1 MKMDNFTTN
10 LIEKLKTV
18 SFNCGNT
25 KSANVLYMLGVEN
38 KEVIICKLLASLIE
52 PNGLHCLGI
61 EPLKIFLKCINVNKK
76 YNDNMLSNAMVE
88 TEELISDNRRV
99 DIVIHIDNDVI
110 PIEVKLYAKDQD
122 AQLCDYF
129 NYYKAVDKDADKD
142 IDKIYY
148 LTIDGKEPSKSSV
161 GNLKK
166 ENYSCISFFK
176 EIYSFL
182 SDLENLSMGAENDL
196 IKIIKD
202 FKEVISNMKSDEE
215 NMKEIVEKL
224 TKCFEDNNNQ
234 VENEF
239 LQIVKYSDKIWD
251 EVRFLTL
258 KNSIEKQSNNKYSL
272 KNEIKN
278 KDKLDFDK
286 HCKYAITT
294 YDENDE
300 KEVAYLA
307 IEQNL
312 YIVINGKEE
321 RKNFEVENSNSDS
334 KIYETNS
341 KYVWK
346 YIKVGENDGKKKWN
360 LKNVDPD
367 ISSHIKDVKWE
378 EYIKL

>member
-1 MKMDNFTTN
+1 MVMKMDNFTTT

-18 SFNCGNT
+18 SFNSGNT
-25 KSANVLYMLGVEN
+25 KSANILYMLGVEN
-38 KEVIICKLLASLIE
+38 NEVIICRLLASLIE

-61 EPLKIFLKCINVNKK
+61 EPLKIFFKCINVNKK
-76 YNDNMLSNAMVE
+76 YSDNMLSNAMVE

-129 NYYKAVDKDADKD
+129 NYYKAIDKDTDKD

-182 SDLENLSMGAENDL
+182 SDLEELSTGAENDL

-202 FKEVISNMKSDEE
+202 FKEVISNLRSDEE
-215 NMKEIVEKL
+215 NMKEIVEKI

-234 VENEF
+234 VDNGF

-251 EVRFLTL
+251 EIRFLTL
-258 KNSIEKQSNNKYSL
+258 KNSIEEKTNNKYSL
-272 KNEIKN
+272 KREIKN
-278 KDKLDFDK
+278 KGELDFDTY
-286 HCKYAITT
+286 CKYAIT
-294 YDENDE
+294 YDER
-300 KEVAYLA
+300 EVAYLA
-307 IEQNL
+307 IDLNL
-312 YIVINGKEE
+312 YIVIKDKEK
-321 RKNFEVENSNSDS
+321 RKNFEVKNSNGDS
-334 KIYETNS
+334 KKYETN
-341 KYVWK
+341 KEYVWK
-346 YIKVGENDGKKKWN
+346 YIKINDKKWD
-360 LKNVDPD
+360 LRNVDPN
-367 ISSHIKDVKWE
+367 ISSNIDKVDWKD
-378 EYIKL
+378 YIII

>member
-18 SFNCGNT
+18 SFNSGNT
-25 KSANVLYMLGVEN
+25 KSANILYMLGVEN
-38 KEVIICKLLASLIE
+38 KEVIICRLLASLIE

-76 YNDNMLSNAMVE
+76 YSDSMLSNAMVE

-129 NYYKAVDKDADKD
+129 NYYKSIDEDTDKD

-148 LTIDGKEPSKSSV
+148 LTIDGKKPSKSSV

-202 FKEVISNMKSDEE
+202 FKEVISNLKSDEE
-215 NMKEIVEKL
+215 NMEKIIKKI

-251 EVRFLTL
+251 EIRFLTL
-258 KNSIEKQSNNKYSL
+258 KNSIEKQSNNKYLL
-272 KNEIKN
+272 KREIEN
-278 KDKLDFDK
+278 KGKLDFDT
-286 HCKYAITT
+286 HCKYAIT
-294 YDENDE
+294 YDGR
-300 KEVAYLA
+300 EVAYLA

-312 YIVINGKEE
+312 YIVIKDKEE

-334 KIYETNS
+334 KKYETNS

-346 YIKVGENDGKKKWN
+346 YIKIGENDGKKKWN

-378 EYIKL
+378 DYIKL

>member
-1 MKMDNFTTN
+1 MKMDSFTTN

-18 SFNCGNT
+18 SFNSGNT
-25 KSANVLYMLGVEN
+25 KSANILYMLGVEN
-38 KEVIICKLLASLIE
+38 KEVIICRLLASLIE

-61 EPLKIFLKCINVNKK
+61 EPLKIFLNCINVNKE
-76 YNDNMLSNAMVE
+76 YSDNTLSNAMVE

-99 DIVIHIDNDVI
+99 DIVIHIDSDVI
-110 PIEVKLYAKDQD
+110 PIEVKLYAKDQG

-129 NYYKAVDKDADKD
+129 NYYKAIDKDTDKD

-182 SDLENLSMGAENDL
+182 SDLEELSTGAENDL

-202 FKEVISNMKSDEE
+202 FKEVISNLKSDEE
-215 NMKEIVEKL
+215 NMKEIVGKI

-251 EVRFLTL
+251 EIRFLTL
-258 KNSIEKQSNNKYSL
+258 KNSIEEKTNNKYSL
-272 KNEIKN
+272 KREIKN
-278 KDKLDFDK
+278 KGELDFDT
-286 HCKYAITT
+286 HCKYAIT
-294 YDENDE
+294 YDER
-300 KEVAYLA
+300 EVAYLA
-307 IEQNL
+307 IDLNL
-312 YIVINGKEE
+312 YIVIKDKEK
-321 RKNFEVENSNSDS
+321 RKNFEVKNSNGDS
-334 KIYETNS
+334 KKYETN
-341 KYVWK
+341 KEYVWK
-346 YIKVGENDGKKKWN
+346 YIKINDKKWD
-360 LKNVDPD
+360 LRNVDPN
-367 ISSHIKDVKWE
+367 ISSNIDKVDWKD
-378 EYIKL
+378 YIII

>member
-1 MKMDNFTTN
+1 MVMKMDNFTTT

-18 SFNCGNT
+18 SFNSGNT
-25 KSANVLYMLGVEN
+25 KSANILYMLGVEN
-38 KEVIICKLLASLIE
+38 NEVIICRLLASLIE

-61 EPLKIFLKCINVNKK
+61 EPLKIFFKCINVNKK
-76 YNDNMLSNAMVE
+76 YSDNMLSNAMVE

-129 NYYKAVDKDADKD
+129 NYYKAIDKDTDKD

-182 SDLENLSMGAENDL
+182 SDLEELSTGAENDL

-202 FKEVISNMKSDEE
+202 FKEVISNLRSDEE
-215 NMKEIVEKL
+215 NMKEIVEKI

-234 VENEF
+234 VDIEF

-251 EVRFLTL
+251 EIRFLTL
-258 KNSIEKQSNNKYSL
+258 KNSIEEKTNNKYSL
-272 KNEIKN
+272 KREIKN
-278 KDKLDFDK
+278 KGELDFDT
-286 HCKYAITT
+286 HCKYAIT
-294 YDENDE
+294 YDER
-300 KEVAYLA
+300 EVAYLA
-307 IEQNL
+307 IDLNL
-312 YIVINGKEE
+312 YIVIKDKEK
-321 RKNFEVENSNSDS
+321 RKNFEVKNSNGDS
-334 KIYETNS
+334 KKYETN
-341 KYVWK
+341 KEYVWK
-346 YIKVGENDGKKKWN
+346 YIKINDKKWD
-360 LKNVDPD
+360 LRNVDPN
-367 ISSHIKDVKWE
+367 ISSNIDKVDWKD
-378 EYIKL
+378 YIII

>member
-1 MKMDNFTTN
+1 MVMKMDNFTIN
-10 LIEKLKTV
+10 LIKKLKTV
-18 SFNCGNT
+18 SFNIGNT
-25 KSANVLYMLGVEN
+25 KSANILYMLGVEN
-38 KEVIICKLLASLIE
+38 KEVIICRLLASLIE

-61 EPLKIFLKCINVNKK
+61 EPLKIFFKCINVNKK
-76 YNDNMLSNAMVE
+76 YSDNMLSNAMVE

-129 NYYKAVDKDADKD
+129 NYYKAIDKDTDKD

-161 GNLKK
+161 GNLIK

-182 SDLENLSMGAENDL
+182 SDLEELSTGAENDL

-202 FKEVISNMKSDEE
+202 FKEVISNLKSDEE
-215 NMKEIVEKL
+215 NMKEIVEKI
-224 TKCFEDNNNQ
+224 TKCFEDNNNKAG
-234 VENEF
+234 NEF

-251 EVRFLTL
+251 EIRFLTL

-272 KNEIKN
+272 KREIKN
-278 KDKLDFDK
+278 KGKLDFDT
-286 HCKYAITT
+286 HCKYAIT
-294 YDENDE
+294 YDE

-307 IEQNL
+307 IDLNL
-312 YIVINGKEE
+312 YIVIKDKEK
-321 RKNFEVENSNSDS
+321 RKNFEVKNSNGDS
-334 KIYETNS
+334 KKYETN
-341 KYVWK
+341 KEYVWK
-346 YIKVGENDGKKKWN
+346 YIKINDKKWD
-360 LKNVDPD
+360 LRNVDPN
-367 ISSHIKDVKWE
+367 ISSNIDKVDWKD
-378 EYIKL
+378 YIII

>member
-18 SFNCGNT
+18 SFNSGNT
-25 KSANVLYMLGVEN
+25 KSANILYMLGVEN
-38 KEVIICKLLASLIE
+38 KEVIICRLLASLIE

-61 EPLKIFLKCINVNKK
+61 EPLKIFFKCINVNKK
-76 YNDNMLSNAMVE
+76 YSDNMLSNAMVE

-129 NYYKAVDKDADKD
+129 NYYKAIDKDTDKD

-182 SDLENLSMGAENDL
+182 SDLEELSTGAENDL

-202 FKEVISNMKSDEE
+202 FKEVISNLKSDEE
-215 NMKEIVEKL
+215 NMKEIVEKI
-224 TKCFEDNNNQ
+224 TKCFEDNNNKA
-234 VENEF
+234 ENEF
-239 LQIVKYSDKIWD
+239 LQIVKYSDEIWD
-251 EVRFLTL
+251 EIRFLTL
-258 KNSIEKQSNNKYSL
+258 KNSIEEKTNKKYSL
-272 KNEIKN
+272 KREITN
-278 KDKLDFDK
+278 KGKLDFDT
-286 HCKYAITT
+286 HCKYAIT
-294 YDENDE
+294 YDGEE
-300 KEVAYLA
+300 IAYLA
-307 IEQNL
+307 IDLNL
-312 YIVINGKEE
+312 YIVINDKEK
-321 RKNFEVENSNSDS
+321 RKNFEVKNSNGDS
-334 KIYETNS
+334 KKYETN
-341 KYVWK
+341 KEYVWK
-346 YIKVGENDGKKKWN
+346 YIKINDKKWD
-360 LKNVDPD
+360 LRNVDPN
-367 ISSHIKDVKWE
+367 ISNNIDKVDWKD
-378 EYIKL
+378 YIII

>member
-1 MKMDNFTTN
+1 MVMKMDNFTTN

-18 SFNCGNT
+18 SFNSGNT
-25 KSANVLYMLGVEN
+25 KSANILYMLGVEN
-38 KEVIICKLLASLIE
+38 NEVIICRLLASLIE

-61 EPLKIFLKCINVNKK
+61 EPLKIFFKCINVNKK
-76 YNDNMLSNAMVE
+76 YSDNMLSNAMVE

-129 NYYKAVDKDADKD
+129 NYYKAIDKD
-142 IDKIYY
+142 INKDTYKIYY

-182 SDLENLSMGAENDL
+182 SDLEELSTGAENDL

-202 FKEVISNMKSDEE
+202 FKEVINNLKSDEE
-215 NMKEIVEKL
+215 NMKEIVEKI

-234 VENEF
+234 VGNEF

-251 EVRFLTL
+251 EIRFLTL
-258 KNSIEKQSNNKYSL
+258 KNSIEEKTNNKYSL
-272 KNEIKN
+272 KREIKN
-278 KDKLDFDK
+278 KGELDFDT
-286 HCKYAITT
+286 HCKYAIT
-294 YDENDE
+294 YDER
-300 KEVAYLA
+300 EVAYLA
-307 IEQNL
+307 IDLNL
-312 YIVINGKEE
+312 YIVIKDKEK
-321 RKNFEVENSNSDS
+321 RKNFEVKNSNGDS
-334 KIYETNS
+334 KKYETN
-341 KYVWK
+341 KEYVWK
-346 YIKVGENDGKKKWN
+346 YIKINDKKWD
-360 LKNVDPD
+360 LRNVDPN
-367 ISSHIKDVKWE
+367 ISSNIDKVDWKD
-378 EYIKL
+378 YIII

>member
-1 MKMDNFTTN
+1 MDNFTTN

-18 SFNCGNT
+18 SFNSGNT
-25 KSANVLYMLGVEN
+25 KSANILYMLGVEN
-38 KEVIICKLLASLIE
+38 KEVIICRLLASLIE

-61 EPLKIFLKCINVNKK
+61 EPLKIFFKCINVNKK
-76 YNDNMLSNAMVE
+76 YSDNMLSNAMVE

-129 NYYKAVDKDADKD
+129 NYYKAIDKDTDKD

-182 SDLENLSMGAENDL
+182 SDLEELSTGAENDL

-202 FKEVISNMKSDEE
+202 FKEVISNLKSDEE
-215 NMKEIVEKL
+215 NMKEIVEKM

-239 LQIVKYSDKIWD
+239 LQIVKYSDEIWD
-251 EVRFLTL
+251 EIRFLTL
-258 KNSIEKQSNNKYSL
+258 KNSIEEKTNNKYSL
-272 KNEIKN
+272 TREIKN
-278 KDKLDFDK
+278 KGELDFDT
-286 HCKYAITT
+286 HCKYAIT
-294 YDENDE
+294 YDEKDEKDE

-307 IEQNL
+307 IDQNL
-312 YIVINGKEE
+312 YIVIKDKEE

-334 KIYETNS
+334 KKYETN
-341 KYVWK
+341 KDYVWK
-346 YIKVGENDGKKKWN
+346 YIKIKDKKWD
-360 LKNVDPD
+360 LRNVDPD
-367 ISSHIKDVKWE
+367 ISSHIKNVEWE
-378 EYIKL
+378 KYIKF

>member
-1 MKMDNFTTN
+1 MDNFTTN

-18 SFNCGNT
+18 SFNSGNT
-25 KSANVLYMLGVEN
+25 KSANVLYMLGDEN
-38 KEVIICKLLASLIE
+38 KEVIICRLLASLIE

-61 EPLKIFLKCINVNKK
+61 EPLKIFLNCINVNKE
-76 YNDNMLSNAMVE
+76 YSDNMLSNAMVE

-129 NYYKAVDKDADKD
+129 NYYKAIDKNTDKKD

-148 LTIDGKEPSKSSV
+148 LTIDGKKPSKSSV

-182 SDLENLSMGAENDL
+182 SDLEKLSMGAENDL

-202 FKEVISNMKSDEE
+202 FKEVISNLKSDEE

-224 TKCFEDNNNQ
+224 TKCFKDNNNQ

-251 EVRFLTL
+251 EIRFLTL

-272 KNEIKN
+272 KREIKN
-278 KDKLDFDK
+278 KGELDFDT
-286 HCKYAITT
+286 HCKYAITYNET
-294 YDENDE
+294 EF
-300 KEVAYLA
+300 AYLA

-312 YIVINGKEE
+312 YIVINDKEE

-334 KIYETNS
+334 KKYETNS
-341 KYVWK
+341 EYVWK
-346 YIKVGENDGKKKWN
+346 YIKVGKNDGKEKWN

>member
-1 MKMDNFTTN
+1 MNMDNFTTN

-18 SFNCGNT
+18 SFNSGNT

-38 KEVIICKLLASLIE
+38 KEVIICRLLASLIE

-61 EPLKIFLKCINVNKK
+61 EPLKIFLNCINVNKE
-76 YNDNMLSNAMVE
+76 YSDNTLSNAMVE

-129 NYYKAVDKDADKD
+129 NYYKAIDKDTDKD

-182 SDLENLSMGAENDL
+182 SDLEELSTGAENDL

-202 FKEVISNMKSDEE
+202 FKEVISNLKSDEE
-215 NMKEIVEKL
+215 NMKEIIEKI

-251 EVRFLTL
+251 EIRFLTL
-258 KNSIEKQSNNKYSL
+258 KNSIEEKTNNKYSL
-272 KNEIKN
+272 KREIKN
-278 KDKLDFDK
+278 KGELDFDT
-286 HCKYAITT
+286 HCKYAIT
-294 YDENDE
+294 YDER
-300 KEVAYLA
+300 EVAYLA
-307 IEQNL
+307 IDLNL
-312 YIVINGKEE
+312 YIVIKDKEK
-321 RKNFEVENSNSDS
+321 RKKFEVKNSNGDS
-334 KIYETNS
+334 KKYETN
-341 KYVWK
+341 KEYVWK
-346 YIKVGENDGKKKWN
+346 YIKINDKKWD
-360 LKNVDPD
+360 LRNVDPN
-367 ISSHIKDVKWE
+367 ISSNIDKVDWKD
-378 EYIKL
+378 YIII

>member
-52 PNGLHCLGI
+52 LNGLHCLGI
-61 EPLKIFLKCINVNKK
+61 EPLKIFLKCINVNKE
-76 YNDNMLSNAMVE
+76 YSDNMLSNAMVE
-88 TEELISDNRRV
+88 TEELIFDNRRV

-129 NYYKAVDKDADKD
+129 NYYKAIDKD

-148 LTIDGKEPSKSSV
+148 LTIDGKKPSKSSV

-182 SDLENLSMGAENDL
+182 YNLENLSMGAENDL

-334 KIYETNS
+334 KIYETKS

>member
-18 SFNCGNT
+18 SFNSGNT

-38 KEVIICKLLASLIE
+38 KEVIICRLLTSLIE

-76 YNDNMLSNAMVE
+76 YNDNMLSNAIVE

-129 NYYKAVDKDADKD
+129 NYYKAIDKDTDKND

-148 LTIDGKEPSKSSV
+148 LTIDGKKPSKSSV

-182 SDLENLSMGAENDL
+182 SDLEILSMGAENDL

-202 FKEVISNMKSDEE
+202 FKEVISNLKSDEE

-251 EVRFLTL
+251 EIRFLTL
-258 KNSIEKQSNNKYSL
+258 KNSIKKQSNNKYSL

-286 HCKYAITT
+286 HCKYAIT

-312 YIVINGKEE
+312 YIVINDKEE
-321 RKNFEVENSNSDS
+321 RKNFEVQNSNSDS
-334 KIYETNS
+334 KIYETN
-341 KYVWK
+341 KEYVWK
-346 YIKVGENDGKKKWN
+346 YIKINDKKWD
-360 LKNVDPD
+360 LRNVDPD

-378 EYIKL
+378 KYIKF

>member
-1 MKMDNFTTN
+1 MDNFTTN
-10 LIEKLKTV
+10 LIEKLKAV
-18 SFNCGNT
+18 SFNSGNT
-25 KSANVLYMLGVEN
+25 KSANILYMLGVEN
-38 KEVIICKLLASLIE
+38 KEVIICRLLASLIE

-76 YNDNMLSNAMVE
+76 YSDNMLSNAMVE

-129 NYYKAVDKDADKD
+129 NYYKAIDKETDKD

-148 LTIDGKEPSKSSV
+148 LTIDGKKPSKSSV

-182 SDLENLSMGAENDL
+182 FDLENSSMGAENDL

-202 FKEVISNMKSDEE
+202 FKEVISNLKSDEE
-215 NMKEIVEKL
+215 NMEKIIEKI

-251 EVRFLTL
+251 EIRFLTL
-258 KNSIEKQSNNKYSL
+258 KNSIEEKTNNKYSL
-272 KNEIKN
+272 KREIKN
-278 KDKLDFDK
+278 KGELDFDTY
-286 HCKYAITT
+286 CKYAIT
-294 YDENDE
+294 YDGR
-300 KEVAYLA
+300 EVAYLA

-312 YIVINGKEE
+312 YIVIKDKEE
-321 RKNFEVENSNSDS
+321 RKNFEVQNSNSDS
-334 KIYETNS
+334 KTYETN
-341 KYVWK
+341 KEYVWK
-346 YIKVGENDGKKKWN
+346 YIKINDKKWD

>member
-18 SFNCGNT
+18 SFNSGNT
-25 KSANVLYMLGVEN
+25 KSANILYMLGVEN
-38 KEVIICKLLASLIE
+38 KEVIICRLLASLIE

-76 YNDNMLSNAMVE
+76 YSDNMLSNAMVE

-129 NYYKAVDKDADKD
+129 NYYKAIDKDTDKD

-148 LTIDGKEPSKSSV
+148 LTIDGKKPSKSSV

-202 FKEVISNMKSDEE
+202 FKEVISNLKSDEE
-215 NMKEIVEKL
+215 NMEKIIKKI

-251 EVRFLTL
+251 EIRFLTL
-258 KNSIEKQSNNKYSL
+258 KNSIEEKTNNKYSL
-272 KNEIKN
+272 KREIKN
-278 KDKLDFDK
+278 KGELDFDTY
-286 HCKYAITT
+286 CKYAIT
-294 YDENDE
+294 YDGR
-300 KEVAYLA
+300 EVAYLA

-312 YIVINGKEE
+312 YIVIKDKEE
-321 RKNFEVENSNSDS
+321 RKNFEVQNSNSDS
-334 KIYETNS
+334 KTYETN
-341 KYVWK
+341 KDYVWK
-346 YIKVGENDGKKKWN
+346 YIKINDKKWD

-367 ISSHIKDVKWE
+367 ISCHIKDVKWE

>member
-1 MKMDNFTTN
+1 
-10 LIEKLKTV
+10 
-18 SFNCGNT
+18 
-25 KSANVLYMLGVEN
+25 
-38 KEVIICKLLASLIE
+38 
-52 PNGLHCLGI
+52 
-61 EPLKIFLKCINVNKK
+61 
-76 YNDNMLSNAMVE
+76 MLSNAMVE

-129 NYYKAVDKDADKD
+129 NYYKAIDKDTDKD

-202 FKEVISNMKSDEE
+202 FKEVISNLKSDEE
-215 NMKEIVEKL
+215 NMEKIIKKI

-251 EVRFLTL
+251 EIRFLTL
-258 KNSIEKQSNNKYSL
+258 KNSIEEKTNNKYSL
-272 KNEIKN
+272 KREIKN
-278 KDKLDFDK
+278 KGELDFDTY
-286 HCKYAITT
+286 CKYAIT
-294 YDENDE
+294 YDGR
-300 KEVAYLA
+300 EVAYLA

-312 YIVINGKEE
+312 YIVIKDKEE
-321 RKNFEVENSNSDS
+321 RKNFEVQNSNSDS
-334 KIYETNS
+334 KTYETN
-341 KYVWK
+341 KDYVWK
-346 YIKVGENDGKKKWN
+346 YIKINDKKWD

-367 ISSHIKDVKWE
+367 ISCHIKDVKWE

>member
-18 SFNCGNT
+18 SFNSGNT
-25 KSANVLYMLGVEN
+25 KSANILYMLGVEN
-38 KEVIICKLLASLIE
+38 KEVIICRLLASLIE

-76 YNDNMLSNAMVE
+76 YSDNMLSNAMVE

-129 NYYKAVDKDADKD
+129 NYYKAIDKD

-148 LTIDGKEPSKSSV
+148 LTIDGKKPSKSSV

-202 FKEVISNMKSDEE
+202 FKEVISNLKSDEE
-215 NMKEIVEKL
+215 NMEKIIKKI

-251 EVRFLTL
+251 EIRFLTL
-258 KNSIEKQSNNKYSL
+258 KNSIEEKTNNKYSL
-272 KNEIKN
+272 KREIKN
-278 KDKLDFDK
+278 KGELDFDTY
-286 HCKYAITT
+286 CKYAIT
-294 YDENDE
+294 YDGR
-300 KEVAYLA
+300 EVAYLA

-312 YIVINGKEE
+312 YIVIKDKEE
-321 RKNFEVENSNSDS
+321 RKNFEVQNSNSDS
-334 KIYETNS
+334 KTYETN
-341 KYVWK
+341 KDYVWK
-346 YIKVGENDGKKKWN
+346 YIKINDKKWD

-367 ISSHIKDVKWE
+367 ISCHIKDVKWE

>member
-18 SFNCGNT
+18 SFNSGNT
-25 KSANVLYMLGVEN
+25 KSANILYMLGVEN
-38 KEVIICKLLASLIE
+38 KEVIICRLLASLIE

-76 YNDNMLSNAMVE
+76 YSDNMLSNAMVE

-129 NYYKAVDKDADKD
+129 NYYKAIDKDTDKD

-148 LTIDGKEPSKSSV
+148 LTIDGKKPSKSSV

-202 FKEVISNMKSDEE
+202 FKEVISNLKSDEE
-215 NMKEIVEKL
+215 NMEKIIKKI

-251 EVRFLTL
+251 EIRFLTL
-258 KNSIEKQSNNKYSL
+258 KNSIEEKTINKYSL
-272 KNEIKN
+272 KREIKN
-278 KDKLDFDK
+278 KGELDFDTY
-286 HCKYAITT
+286 CKYAIT
-294 YDENDE
+294 YDGR
-300 KEVAYLA
+300 EVAYLA

-312 YIVINGKEE
+312 YIVIKDKEE
-321 RKNFEVENSNSDS
+321 RKNFEVQNSNSDS
-334 KIYETNS
+334 KTYETN
-341 KYVWK
+341 KDYVWK
-346 YIKVGENDGKKKWN
+346 YIKINDKKWD

-367 ISSHIKDVKWE
+367 ISCHIKDVKWE

>member
-1 MKMDNFTTN
+1 MKMDSFTTN

-18 SFNCGNT
+18 SFNSGNT
-25 KSANVLYMLGVEN
+25 KSANILYMLGVEN
-38 KEVIICKLLASLIE
+38 KEVIICRLLASLIE

-61 EPLKIFLKCINVNKK
+61 EPLKIFLNCINVNKE
-76 YNDNMLSNAMVE
+76 YSDNTLSNAMVE

-99 DIVIHIDNDVI
+99 DIVIHIDSDVI

-129 NYYKAVDKDADKD
+129 NYYKAIDKDTDKD

-182 SDLENLSMGAENDL
+182 SDLEELSTGAENDL

-202 FKEVISNMKSDEE
+202 FKEVISNLKSDEE
-215 NMKEIVEKL
+215 NMKEIVEKI

-251 EVRFLTL
+251 EIRFLTL
-258 KNSIEKQSNNKYSL
+258 KNSIEEKTNNKYSL
-272 KNEIKN
+272 KREIKN
-278 KDKLDFDK
+278 KGELDFDT
-286 HCKYAITT
+286 HCKYAIT
-294 YDENDE
+294 YDER
-300 KEVAYLA
+300 EVAYLA
-307 IEQNL
+307 IDLNL
-312 YIVINGKEE
+312 YIVIKDKEK
-321 RKNFEVENSNSDS
+321 RKNFEVKNSNGDS
-334 KIYETNS
+334 KKYETNK

-346 YIKVGENDGKKKWN
+346 YIKINDKKWD
-360 LKNVDPD
+360 LRNVDPN
-367 ISSHIKDVKWE
+367 ISINIDKVDWKD
-378 EYIKL
+378 YIII

>member
-1 MKMDNFTTN
+1 MVMKMDNFTTN

-18 SFNCGNT
+18 SFNSGNT

-52 PNGLHCLGI
+52 PNGLHCFGI
-61 EPLKIFLKCINVNKK
+61 EPLKIFFKCINVNKK
-76 YNDNMLSNAMVE
+76 YSDNMLSNAMVE

-129 NYYKAVDKDADKD
+129 NYYKAIDKDTDKD
-142 IDKIYY
+142 IYKIYY

-182 SDLENLSMGAENDL
+182 SDLEELSTGAENDL

-202 FKEVISNMKSDEE
+202 FKEVISNLKSDEE
-215 NMKEIVEKL
+215 NMKEIVEKI

-251 EVRFLTL
+251 EIRFLTL
-258 KNSIEKQSNNKYSL
+258 KNSIEEKTNNKYSL
-272 KNEIKN
+272 KREIKN
-278 KDKLDFDK
+278 KGELDFDT
-286 HCKYAITT
+286 HCKYAIT
-294 YDENDE
+294 YDER
-300 KEVAYLA
+300 EVAYLA
-307 IEQNL
+307 IDLNL
-312 YIVINGKEE
+312 YIVIKDKEK
-321 RKNFEVENSNSDS
+321 RKKFEVKNSNGDS
-334 KIYETNS
+334 KKYETN
-341 KYVWK
+341 KEYVWK
-346 YIKVGENDGKKKWN
+346 YIKINDKKWD
-360 LKNVDPD
+360 LRNVDPN
-367 ISSHIKDVKWE
+367 ISSNIDKVDWKD
-378 EYIKL
+378 YIII

>member
-1 MKMDNFTTN
+1 MDNFTTN

-18 SFNCGNT
+18 SFNSGNT

-38 KEVIICKLLASLIE
+38 KEVIICRLLASLIE

-61 EPLKIFLKCINVNKK
+61 EPLKIFLNCMNVNKE
-76 YNDNMLSNAMVE
+76 YSDNTLSNAMVE

-129 NYYKAVDKDADKD
+129 NYYKAIDKDKD

-161 GNLKK
+161 DNLKK

-182 SDLENLSMGAENDL
+182 SDLEELSTGAENDL

-202 FKEVISNMKSDEE
+202 FKEVISNLKNDEE
-215 NMKEIVEKL
+215 NMKEIVEKI
-224 TKCFEDNNNQ
+224 TKCFEDNNNKA
-234 VENEF
+234 ENEF
-239 LQIVKYSDKIWD
+239 LQIVKYSDEIWD
-251 EVRFLTL
+251 EIRFLTL
-258 KNSIEKQSNNKYSL
+258 KNSIEEKTNNKYSL
-272 KNEIKN
+272 RREIKN
-278 KDKLDFDK
+278 KGELNFDT
-286 HCKYAITT
+286 HCKYAITYKKT
-294 YDENDE
+294 EF
-300 KEVAYLA
+300 AYLA
-307 IEQNL
+307 IDLNL
-312 YIVINGKEE
+312 YIVIKDKEE
-321 RKNFEVENSNSDS
+321 RKNFNVKYNDNDSNVY
-334 KIYETNS
+334 KNTKTKNE
-341 KYVWK
+341 YVWR
-346 YIKVGENDGKKKWN
+346 YIKFNNDKWD

>member
-1 MKMDNFTTN
+1 MVMKMDNFTTN

-18 SFNCGNT
+18 SFNSGNT
-25 KSANVLYMLGVEN
+25 KSANILYMLGVEN
-38 KEVIICKLLASLIE
+38 KEVIICRLLASLIE

-61 EPLKIFLKCINVNKK
+61 EPLKIFFKCINVNKK
-76 YNDNMLSNAMVE
+76 YSDNMLSNAMVE

-129 NYYKAVDKDADKD
+129 NYYKAIDKDTDKD

-182 SDLENLSMGAENDL
+182 SDLEELSTGAENDL

-202 FKEVISNMKSDEE
+202 FKEVISNLRSDEE
-215 NMKEIVEKL
+215 NMKEIVEKI

-234 VENEF
+234 VDNEF

-251 EVRFLTL
+251 EIRFLTL

-272 KNEIKN
+272 KREIKN
-278 KDKLDFDK
+278 KGKLDFDT
-286 HCKYAITT
+286 HCKYAIT
-294 YDENDE
+294 YDER
-300 KEVAYLA
+300 EVAYLA
-307 IEQNL
+307 IDLNL
-312 YIVINGKEE
+312 YIVIKDKEK
-321 RKNFEVENSNSDS
+321 RKNFEVKNSNGDS
-334 KIYETNS
+334 KKYETN
-341 KYVWK
+341 KEYVWK
-346 YIKVGENDGKKKWN
+346 YIKINDKKWD
-360 LKNVDPD
+360 LRNVDPN
-367 ISSHIKDVKWE
+367 ISSNIDKVDWKD
-378 EYIKL
+378 YIII

>member
-18 SFNCGNT
+18 SFNSGNT
-25 KSANVLYMLGVEN
+25 KSANILYMLGVEN
-38 KEVIICKLLASLIE
+38 KEVIICRLLASLIE

-61 EPLKIFLKCINVNKK
+61 EPLKIFFKCINVNKK
-76 YNDNMLSNAMVE
+76 YSDNMLSNAMVE

-129 NYYKAVDKDADKD
+129 NYYKAIDKDTDKD

-182 SDLENLSMGAENDL
+182 SDLEELSTGAENDL

-202 FKEVISNMKSDEE
+202 FKEVISNLKSDEE
-215 NMKEIVEKL
+215 NMKEIVEKI
-224 TKCFEDNNNQ
+224 TKCFEDNNNKA
-234 VENEF
+234 ENEF
-239 LQIVKYSDKIWD
+239 LQIVKYSDEIWD
-251 EVRFLTL
+251 EIRFLTL
-258 KNSIEKQSNNKYSL
+258 KNSIEEKTNKKYSL
-272 KNEIKN
+272 KRKITN
-278 KDKLDFDK
+278 KGKLDFDT
-286 HCKYAITT
+286 HCKYAIT
-294 YDENDE
+294 YDGEE
-300 KEVAYLA
+300 IAYLA
-307 IEQNL
+307 IDLNL
-312 YIVINGKEE
+312 YIVINDKEK
-321 RKNFEVENSNSDS
+321 RKNFEVKNSNGDS
-334 KIYETNS
+334 KKYETN
-341 KYVWK
+341 KEYVWK
-346 YIKVGENDGKKKWN
+346 YIKINDKKWD
-360 LKNVDPD
+360 LRNVDPN
-367 ISSHIKDVKWE
+367 ISNNIDKVDWKD
-378 EYIKL
+378 YIII

>member
-1 MKMDNFTTN
+1 MDNFTTN

-61 EPLKIFLKCINVNKK
+61 EPLKIFLKCINVNKE
-76 YNDNMLSNAMVE
+76 YSDNMFSNAMVE

-129 NYYKAVDKDADKD
+129 NYYKAIDKDTDKKD

-148 LTIDGKEPSKSSV
+148 LTIDGKKPSKSSV

-334 KIYETNS
+334 KIYETN
-341 KYVWK
+341 KEYVWK
-346 YIKVGENDGKKKWN
+346 YIKINDKKWD
-360 LKNVDPD
+360 LRNVDPD

-378 EYIKL
+378 KYIKF

>member
-18 SFNCGNT
+18 SFNSGNT

-38 KEVIICKLLASLIE
+38 KEVIICRLLASLIE

-61 EPLKIFLKCINVNKK
+61 EPLKIFLNCMNVNKE
-76 YNDNMLSNAMVE
+76 YSDNTLSNAMVE

-129 NYYKAVDKDADKD
+129 NYYKAIDKDKD

-161 GNLKK
+161 DNLKK

-182 SDLENLSMGAENDL
+182 SDLEELSTGAENDL

-202 FKEVISNMKSDEE
+202 FKEVISNLKNDEE
-215 NMKEIVEKL
+215 NMKEIVEKI
-224 TKCFEDNNNQ
+224 TKCFEDNNNKA
-234 VENEF
+234 ENEF
-239 LQIVKYSDKIWD
+239 LQIVKYSDEIWD
-251 EVRFLTL
+251 EIRFLTL
-258 KNSIEKQSNNKYSL
+258 KNSIEEKTNNKYSL
-272 KNEIKN
+272 RREIKN
-278 KDKLDFDK
+278 KGELNFDT
-286 HCKYAITT
+286 HCKYAITYKKT
-294 YDENDE
+294 EF
-300 KEVAYLA
+300 AYLA
-307 IEQNL
+307 IDLNL
-312 YIVINGKEE
+312 YIVIKDKEE
-321 RKNFEVENSNSDS
+321 RKNFNVKYNDNDSNVY
-334 KIYETNS
+334 KNTKTKNE
-341 KYVWK
+341 YVWR
-346 YIKVGENDGKKKWN
+346 YIKFNNDKWD

>member
-18 SFNCGNT
+18 SFNSGNT

-38 KEVIICKLLASLIE
+38 KEVIICRLLASLIE

-61 EPLKIFLKCINVNKK
+61 EPLKIFLNCINVNKE
-76 YNDNMLSNAMVE
+76 YSDNMLSNAMVE

-129 NYYKAVDKDADKD
+129 NYYKAIDKNTDKKD

-148 LTIDGKEPSKSSV
+148 LTIDGKKPSKSSV

-182 SDLENLSMGAENDL
+182 SDLEKLSMGAENDL

-202 FKEVISNMKSDEE
+202 FKEVISNLKSDEE

-224 TKCFEDNNNQ
+224 TKCFKDNNNQ

-251 EVRFLTL
+251 EIRFLTL

-272 KNEIKN
+272 KREIKN
-278 KDKLDFDK
+278 KGELDFDT
-286 HCKYAITT
+286 HCKYAITYNET
-294 YDENDE
+294 EF
-300 KEVAYLA
+300 AYLA

-312 YIVINGKEE
+312 YIVINDKEE

-334 KIYETNS
+334 KKYETNS
-341 KYVWK
+341 EYVWK
-346 YIKVGENDGKKKWN
+346 YIKVGKNDGKEKWN

>member
-1 MKMDNFTTN
+1 MKMDSFTTN

-18 SFNCGNT
+18 SFNSGNT
-25 KSANVLYMLGVEN
+25 KSANILYMLGVEN
-38 KEVIICKLLASLIE
+38 KEVIICRLLASLIE

-61 EPLKIFLKCINVNKK
+61 EPLKIFLNCINVNKE
-76 YNDNMLSNAMVE
+76 YSDNTLSNAMVE

-99 DIVIHIDNDVI
+99 DIVIHIDSDVI

-129 NYYKAVDKDADKD
+129 NYYKAIDKDTDKD

-182 SDLENLSMGAENDL
+182 SDLEELSTGAENDL

-202 FKEVISNMKSDEE
+202 FKEVISNLKSDEE
-215 NMKEIVEKL
+215 NMKEIVGKI

-251 EVRFLTL
+251 EIRFLTL
-258 KNSIEKQSNNKYSL
+258 KNSIEEKTNNKYSL
-272 KNEIKN
+272 KREIKN
-278 KDKLDFDK
+278 KGELDFDT
-286 HCKYAITT
+286 HCKYAIT
-294 YDENDE
+294 YDER
-300 KEVAYLA
+300 EVAYLA
-307 IEQNL
+307 IDLNL
-312 YIVINGKEE
+312 YIVIKDKEK
-321 RKNFEVENSNSDS
+321 RKNFEVKNSNGDS
-334 KIYETNS
+334 KKYETN
-341 KYVWK
+341 KEYVWK
-346 YIKVGENDGKKKWN
+346 YIKINDKKWD
-360 LKNVDPD
+360 LRNVDPN
-367 ISSHIKDVKWE
+367 ISSNIDKVDWKD
-378 EYIKL
+378 YIII

>member
-18 SFNCGNT
+18 SFNSGNT
-25 KSANVLYMLGVEN
+25 KSANILYMLGVEN
-38 KEVIICKLLASLIE
+38 KEVIICRLLASLIE

-61 EPLKIFLKCINVNKK
+61 EPLKIFLNCINVNKK
-76 YNDNMLSNAMVE
+76 YSDNILSNALVE

-129 NYYKAVDKDADKD
+129 NYYKAIDKDKD

-182 SDLENLSMGAENDL
+182 SDLEELSTGAENDL

-202 FKEVISNMKSDEE
+202 FKEVISNLKSDEE
-215 NMKEIVEKL
+215 NMKEIVEKI
-224 TKCFEDNNNQ
+224 TKCFEDNNNKA
-234 VENEF
+234 ENEF
-239 LQIVKYSDKIWD
+239 LQIVKYSDEIWD
-251 EVRFLTL
+251 EIRFLTL
-258 KNSIEKQSNNKYSL
+258 KNSIEEKTNNKYSL
-272 KNEIKN
+272 RREIKN
-278 KDKLDFDK
+278 KGELNFDT
-286 HCKYAITT
+286 HCKYAITYKKT
-294 YDENDE
+294 EF
-300 KEVAYLA
+300 AYLA
-307 IEQNL
+307 IDLNL
-312 YIVINGKEE
+312 YIVIKDKEE
-321 RKNFEVENSNSDS
+321 RKNFNVKHNDNDSNVY
-334 KIYETNS
+334 KNTKTKNE
-341 KYVWK
+341 YVWR
-346 YIKVGENDGKKKWN
+346 YIKFNNDKWD
-360 LKNVDPD
+360 LKNVDTD

>member
-1 MKMDNFTTN
+1 MDNFTTN

-18 SFNCGNT
+18 SFNSGNT
-25 KSANVLYMLGVEN
+25 KSANILYMLGVEN
-38 KEVIICKLLASLIE
+38 KEVIICRLLASLIE

-61 EPLKIFLKCINVNKK
+61 EPLKTFLNCINVNKE
-76 YNDNMLSNAMVE
+76 YSDNMLSNAVVE
-88 TEELISDNRRV
+88 TEELISNNRRV

-129 NYYKAVDKDADKD
+129 NYYKAIDKD

-182 SDLENLSMGAENDL
+182 SDLEELSTGAENDL

-202 FKEVISNMKSDEE
+202 FKEVISNLKSDEE
-215 NMKEIVEKL
+215 NMKEIVEKI
-224 TKCFEDNNNQ
+224 TKCFEDNNNKA
-234 VENEF
+234 ENEF
-239 LQIVKYSDKIWD
+239 LQIVKYSDEIWD
-251 EVRFLTL
+251 EIRFLTL
-258 KNSIEKQSNNKYSL
+258 KNSIEEKTNNKYSL
-272 KNEIKN
+272 KREIKN
-278 KDKLDFDK
+278 KGELDFDT
-286 HCKYAITT
+286 HCKYAIT
-294 YDENDE
+294 YGESDGEE
-300 KEVAYLA
+300 IAYLA
-307 IEQNL
+307 IDLNL
-312 YIVINGKEE
+312 YIVIKDKEE

-334 KIYETNS
+334 KKYETNS

-346 YIKVGENDGKKKWN
+346 YIKVGKNDGKKKWN

-367 ISSHIKDVKWE
+367 ISIHIKDVKWE

>member
-52 PNGLHCLGI
+52 PNGLHFLGI
-61 EPLKIFLKCINVNKK
+61 EPLKIFLKCINVNKE
-76 YNDNMLSNAMVE
+76 YSDNMLSNAMVE
-88 TEELISDNRRV
+88 TEELIFDNRRV

-129 NYYKAVDKDADKD
+129 NYYKAIDKDTDKD

-148 LTIDGKEPSKSSV
+148 LTIDGKKPSKSSV

-202 FKEVISNMKSDEE
+202 FKEVISNLKSDEE

-251 EVRFLTL
+251 EIRFLTL

-286 HCKYAITT
+286 NCKYAIT

-307 IEQNL
+307 VDLNL
-312 YIVINGKEE
+312 YIVIKNKEE
-321 RKNFEVENSNSDS
+321 RKNFKVQNSNSDS
-334 KIYETNS
+334 KIYETN
-341 KYVWK
+341 KEYVWK
-346 YIKVGENDGKKKWN
+346 YIKINDKKWD
-360 LKNVDPD
+360 LRNVDPD

-378 EYIKL
+378 KYIKF

>member
-1 MKMDNFTTN
+1 MVMKMDNFTIN
-10 LIEKLKTV
+10 LIKKLKTV
-18 SFNCGNT
+18 SFNIGNT
-25 KSANVLYMLGVEN
+25 KSANILYMLGVEN
-38 KEVIICKLLASLIE
+38 KEVIICRLLASLIE

-61 EPLKIFLKCINVNKK
+61 EPLKIFFKCINVNKK
-76 YNDNMLSNAMVE
+76 YSDNMLSNAMVE

-129 NYYKAVDKDADKD
+129 NYYKAIDKDTDKD

-182 SDLENLSMGAENDL
+182 SDLEELSTGAENDL

-202 FKEVISNMKSDEE
+202 FKEVISNLKSDEE
-215 NMKEIVEKL
+215 NMKEIVEKI
-224 TKCFEDNNNQ
+224 TKCFEDNNNKAG
-234 VENEF
+234 NEF

-251 EVRFLTL
+251 EIRFLTL

-272 KNEIKN
+272 KREIKN
-278 KDKLDFDK
+278 KGKLDFDT
-286 HCKYAITT
+286 HCKYAIT
-294 YDENDE
+294 YDE

-307 IEQNL
+307 IDLNL
-312 YIVINGKEE
+312 YIVIKDKEK
-321 RKNFEVENSNSDS
+321 RKNFEVKNSNGDS
-334 KIYETNS
+334 KKYETN
-341 KYVWK
+341 KEYVWK
-346 YIKVGENDGKKKWN
+346 YIKINDKKWD
-360 LKNVDPD
+360 LRNVDPN
-367 ISSHIKDVKWE
+367 ISSNIDKVDWKD
-378 EYIKL
+378 YIII

>member
-18 SFNCGNT
+18 SFNSGNT
-25 KSANVLYMLGVEN
+25 KSANILYMLGVEN
-38 KEVIICKLLASLIE
+38 KEVIICRLLASLIE

-61 EPLKIFLKCINVNKK
+61 EPLKTFLNCINVNKE
-76 YNDNMLSNAMVE
+76 YSDNMLSNAVVE
-88 TEELISDNRRV
+88 TEELISNNRRV

-129 NYYKAVDKDADKD
+129 NYYKAIDKD

-182 SDLENLSMGAENDL
+182 SDLEELSTGAENDL

-202 FKEVISNMKSDEE
+202 FKEVISNLKSDEE
-215 NMKEIVEKL
+215 NMKEIVEKI
-224 TKCFEDNNNQ
+224 TKCFEDNNNKA
-234 VENEF
+234 ENEF
-239 LQIVKYSDKIWD
+239 LQIVKYSDEIWD
-251 EVRFLTL
+251 EIRFLTL
-258 KNSIEKQSNNKYSL
+258 KNSIEEKTNNKYSL
-272 KNEIKN
+272 KREIKN
-278 KDKLDFDK
+278 KGELDFDT
-286 HCKYAITT
+286 HCKYAIT
-294 YDENDE
+294 YGESDGEE
-300 KEVAYLA
+300 IAYLA
-307 IEQNL
+307 IDLNL
-312 YIVINGKEE
+312 YIVIKDKEE

-334 KIYETNS
+334 KKYETNS

-346 YIKVGENDGKKKWN
+346 YIKVGKNDGKKKWN

-367 ISSHIKDVKWE
+367 ISIHIKDVKWE